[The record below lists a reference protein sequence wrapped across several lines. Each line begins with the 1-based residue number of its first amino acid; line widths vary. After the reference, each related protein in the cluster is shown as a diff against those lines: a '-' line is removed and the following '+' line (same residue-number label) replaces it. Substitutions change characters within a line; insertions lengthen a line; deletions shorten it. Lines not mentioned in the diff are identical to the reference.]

1 MTPVPT
7 DDPILY
13 SPQHVANLSG
23 RTANYIQGEIR
34 AGRLPATRVPAGK
47 GWRFWITAA
56 EAAAFVA
63 RQAARTQT
71 EAA

>member
-1 MTPVPT
+1 MRPCHQPV
-7 DDPILY
+7 LY

-34 AGRLPATRVPAGK
+34 AGRLPATKVQAGK
-47 GWRFWITAA
+47 GWRFWITEA